1 MCGKGT
7 VLDVLSNHKI
17 HLDDMFKSSMIN
29 DTAKVRFKN
38 TRSGENPFYVFPHE
52 LKILIPI
59 T

>member
-29 DTAKVRFKN
+29 DTAKV
-38 TRSGENPFYVFPHE
+38 PF
-52 LKILIPI
+52 IPY
-59 T
+59 TDHSAKVGTFHTLH